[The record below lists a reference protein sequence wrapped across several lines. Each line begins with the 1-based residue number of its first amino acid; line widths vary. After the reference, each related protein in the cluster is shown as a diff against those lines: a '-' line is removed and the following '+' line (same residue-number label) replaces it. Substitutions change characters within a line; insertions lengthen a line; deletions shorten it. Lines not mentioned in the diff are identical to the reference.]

1 MTYLKSIKASLF
13 AFILVIVFAACNSN
27 GNKPSDTRNIR
38 LLSDSSALHNNSS
51 SSDTAKQREAN
62 IIHERNIHHENA
74 SGAQNSGGTGTSGTV
89 SNSNSSSTNSNSSS
103 ANSGT
108 VSNSG
113 TSTSTHATHKKGWS
127 KAAKGAV
134 IGGAA
139 GAVGGAIIS
148 HKGTGA
154 AIGAAVGA
162 AGGYIIGRDKDK
174 KDGRVQK

>member
-1 MTYLKSIKASLF
+1 MTYLKSSLF
-13 AFILVIVFAACNSN
+13 VFILVIVFAACNSN
-27 GNKPSDTRNIR
+27 GNKPSDTRNIQ

-89 SNSNSSSTNSNSSS
+89 SNSNSSST
-103 ANSGT
+103 NSGT